1 MDQTQQ
7 LAQLHAYTYEKMSHD
22 HTGHDMAHI
31 ERVVKMARTLNEKLG
46 GNSFVVQQPYYMM
59 SSMRNYLPIS
69 TKLKPALLHKCR
81 L

>member
-31 ERVVKMARTLNEKLG
+31 ERVVKMARTLNE
-46 GNSFVVQQPYYMM
+46 NSVATA
-59 SSMRNYLPIS
+59 SSSKQLNFI
-69 TKLKPALLHKCR
+69 T
-81 L
+81 

>member
-46 GNSFVVQQPYYMM
+46 G
-59 SSMRNYLPIS
+59 SSLI
-69 TKLKPALLHKCR
+69 T
-81 L
+81 

>member
-7 LAQLHAYTYEKMSHD
+7 LAQLHAYTYEKLSHD

-46 GNSFVVQQPYYMM
+46 GNSFEIGRA
-59 SSMRNYLPIS
+59 S
-69 TKLKPALLHKCR
+69 CR
-81 L
+81 ERV